1 MRFSVHTTV
10 AFEKETA
17 LQRSFSVHTG
27 GTFKALSEKPSDD
40 FVQI

>member
-1 MRFSVHTTV
+1 MPKK
-10 AFEKETA
+10 FE
-17 LQRSFSVHTG
+17 LSSSSRSS